1 MKFEP
6 SHKLISGFSYISF
19 ASVIL
24 LVTVFIIISFQFTSV
39 KPVEPKVVKIAK
51 ADTTSKKFEPAKEPL
66 DNKKNETEEKKVDN
80 PVNPNSIVKNVPANK
95 SEMAFEL
102 DFGGKAIRKIKSY
115 LLPEF
120 DTVEKGDLITKL
132 NFTIKPDGSVAKI
145 YPVKKT
151 NSRNE
156 LSSIFAMRQWRF
168 EALKKS
174 ADQVDQPA
182 IITFD
187 SRR

>member
-6 SHKLISGFSYISF
+6 SHKLTSGFSYISF
-19 ASVIL
+19 ATIIL
-24 LVTVFIIISFQFTSV
+24 LVAAFMIIFFQFTQ
-39 KPVEPKVVKIAK
+39 KPSEPQNIKTAKNDSSTKKI
-51 ADTTSKKFEPAKEPL
+51 EPAQEPI
-66 DNKKNETEEKKVDN
+66 DNKKSVSEEKVAET
-80 PVNPNSIVKNVPANK
+80 PVNENSIVKNVPENK

-120 DTVEKGDLITKL
+120 DLSEKGELITKL

-156 LSSIFAMRQWRF
+156 LNSIFAMREWRF

-174 ADQVDQPA
+174 ADQIDQPA
-182 IITFD
+182 IITFN